1 MIVNKMAKAENMRY
15 AKIQRLIHL
24 LCQEDKTI
32 LDDIMED
39 SVNQSFH
46 VGRKIMVNDRTIT
59 VKNKTYMPSESKVTI
74 NTEGSMAIY
83 DHSGLY
89 LLSD

>member
-32 LDDIMED
+32 WMI
-39 SVNQSFH
+39 
-46 VGRKIMVNDRTIT
+46 
-59 VKNKTYMPSESKVTI
+59 
-74 NTEGSMAIY
+74 
-83 DHSGLY
+83 
-89 LLSD
+89 